1 MEDDT
6 VLTVDLLV
14 KSNKMAFSEA
24 RLALYPTS
32 YEELKSF
39 LTNHTLDDADG
50 GDVAVGLREQY
61 VDGERL
67 SRMNELELDIEKKLF
82 SEYAKYR
89 VRAAPQDRF
98 LKLLVEQHE
107 AGLLEGIVAVLQEQ
121 LAVYEQHVSE
131 GSLAPPGKQAS
142 QELEEIASYLISS
155 MIQNGIEI
163 QTQGQVGQTLDTKE
177 ICMRCIDQLLD
188 SGSVSAGTSMPSRSC
203 TPTVKEQRPEQL
215 DELYT
220 AFEDLQLAHKFL
232 TEKFESD
239 RKQYLTEIE
248 QLNRTNRELQQELS
262 NYQSRLSQARE
273 QIGKLES
280 MTPPTSVSTDR
291 NTPPRDMFPKSP
303 PSIGSNASASSPV
316 SASFI
321 MMKQEFKKLLNET
334 QNKYER
340 ELREE
345 RELRKRLESQL
356 AKKL

>member
-14 KSNKMAFSEA
+14 KSNKVAFSES
-24 RLALYPTS
+24 RLDLYPTS

-39 LTNHTLDDADG
+39 LTTHSLEDGEG

-61 VDGERL
+61 LGGEGLNRI
-67 SRMNELELDIEKKLF
+67 SELQLDIEKKLF

-98 LKLLVEQHE
+98 LKLLVEQRE

-121 LAVYEQHVSE
+121 LAVYEQHVSDD
-131 GSLAPPGKQAS
+131 SLTPPGKQAGH
-142 QELEEIASYLISS
+142 ELEEIASYLISS
-155 MIQNGIEI
+155 MIQNGMEI
-163 QTQGQVGQTLDTKE
+163 QTQGQIGQTLDTKE
-177 ICMRCIDQLLD
+177 ICKRCIDQLLD
-188 SGSVSAGTSMPSRSC
+188 NSSASGGTSLPSRSC
-203 TPTVKEQRPEQL
+203 TPVIKEHRPEEL
-215 DELYT
+215 DEVYT

-239 RKQYLTEIE
+239 RKHYLQEIE

-273 QIGKLES
+273 QISKLES
-280 MTPPTSVSTDR
+280 MTPPTSVSTDS

-345 RELRKRLESQL
+345 RELRKKLESQL